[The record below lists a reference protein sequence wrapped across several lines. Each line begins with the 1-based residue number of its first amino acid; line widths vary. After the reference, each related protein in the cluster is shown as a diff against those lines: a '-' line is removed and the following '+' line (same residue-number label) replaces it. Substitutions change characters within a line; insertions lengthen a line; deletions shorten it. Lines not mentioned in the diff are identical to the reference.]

1 MEQVTIESLISAGA
15 HFGHLTS
22 KWNPKMKKYVFM
34 EKNGIHI
41 IDLELTLKALEKACK
56 FIGDVVRNG
65 GEILF
70 VGTKKQAK
78 NVLEDEAI
86 RSGAHYIT
94 ERWLGGELTNFTTIR
109 RSIRRLEQLQ
119 RDSESEEAWKNLT
132 KKEVLGLRRE
142 REKLETLHRGIQ
154 NMRRLPDAIVVV
166 DTVEEKI
173 AVAEARKLDIPVI
186 GILDT
191 NADPALID
199 YPIPAND
206 DSIRAIHLITKTLAD
221 AILEGKRGAKKPFKE
236 KMSDEKPSLKEQKE
250 TDNNEVEDTE

>member
-1 MEQVTIESLISAGA
+1 MEQVTIENLISAGA

-34 EKNGIHI
+34 EKNGIHV

-56 FIGDVVRNG
+56 YIGDVVRNG

-86 RSGAHYIT
+86 RCGAHYIT

-142 REKLETLHRGIQ
+142 REKLEMLHRGIQ
-154 NMRRLPDAIVVV
+154 NMRRLPEVIFVV

-173 AVAEARKLDIPVI
+173 AVAEARKLDIPVV

-191 NADPALID
+191 NADPTLVD
-199 YPIPAND
+199 YVIPAND
-206 DSIRAIHLITKTLAD
+206 DSIRAIHLITKTIAD
-221 AILEGKRGAKKPFKE
+221 AILEAKRGAKKPARDKLNKSDQDEKADVIKENKE
-236 KMSDEKPSLKEQKE
+236 KA
-250 TDNNEVEDTE
+250 

>member
-1 MEQVTIESLISAGA
+1 MENITIENLISAGA

-34 EKNGIHI
+34 EKNGIHV
-41 IDLELTLKALEKACK
+41 IDLEQTLKALEKANK
-56 FIGDVVRNG
+56 FVGDIVRNG

-86 RSGAHYIT
+86 RCGAHYIT
-94 ERWLGGELTNFTTIR
+94 ERWLGGALTNFQTIR

-119 RDSESEEAWKNLT
+119 REAENEDAWANLT
-132 KKEVLGLRRE
+132 KKEVLGLMRE
-142 REKLETLHRGIQ
+142 REKLELLHRGIQ
-154 NMRRLPDAIVVV
+154 HMRRLPDAIFIV
-166 DTVEEKI
+166 DTIEEKI
-173 AVAEARKLDIPVI
+173 AVHEARKLDIPII

-191 NADPALID
+191 NADPEVVDI
-199 YPIPAND
+199 PIPAND

-221 AILEGKRGAKKPFKE
+221 TIMEAKRGSKKQAKAPAE
-236 KMSDEKPSLKEQKE
+236 KAEAKEQK
-250 TDNNEVEDTE
+250 

>member
-1 MEQVTIESLISAGA
+1 MEQVTIENLISAGA

-22 KWNPKMKKYVFM
+22 KWNPKMKKYVYM
-34 EKNGIHI
+34 EKNGIHV

-56 FIGDVVRNG
+56 YIGDVVRNG

-86 RSGAHYIT
+86 RCGAHYIT

-119 RDSESEEAWKNLT
+119 RDSENEEAWKNLT
-132 KKEVLGLRRE
+132 KKEILGLRRE
-142 REKLETLHRGIQ
+142 REKLEMLHRGIQ
-154 NMRRLPDAIVVV
+154 NMRRLPEVLFVV

-173 AVAEARKLDIPVI
+173 AVAEARKLDIPVV

-191 NADPALID
+191 NADPTLVD
-199 YPIPAND
+199 YAIPAND
-206 DSIRAIHLITKTLAD
+206 DSIRAIHLITKTIAD
-221 AILEGKRGAKKPFKE
+221 AILEAKRGAKKPARDKLN
-236 KMSDEKPSLKEQKE
+236 KSDQDEKANVKKE
-250 TDNNEVEDTE
+250 TEEKA

>member
-1 MEQVTIESLISAGA
+1 MEQLTIESLISAGA

-41 IDLELTLKALEKACK
+41 IDLEMTLKALEKACK
-56 FIGDVVRNG
+56 YLNDVVRKG
-65 GEILF
+65 GEVLF

-86 RSGAHYIT
+86 RCGAHYIT
-94 ERWLGGELTNFTTIR
+94 ERWLGGALTNFSTIR

-119 RDSESEEAWKNLT
+119 NESENEDAWKNLT
-132 KKEVLGLRRE
+132 KKEVLGLMRE
-142 REKLETLHRGIQ
+142 REKLEVLHRGIQ
-154 NMRRLPDAIVVV
+154 NMRRLPDVVVVV
-166 DTVEEKI
+166 DTIEEKI
-173 AVAEARKLDIPVI
+173 AVHEARKLDIPVI

-191 NADPALID
+191 NGDPGEVD
-199 YPIPAND
+199 FPIPAND

-221 AILEGKRGAKKPFKE
+221 TILEAKQSNKKQVKE
-236 KMSDEKPSLKEQKE
+236 PAAKE
-250 TDNNEVEDTE
+250 EVKKQEPKKAE

>member
-1 MEQVTIESLISAGA
+1 MEQVTIENLISAGA

-56 FIGDVVRNG
+56 FVGDVVRNG
-65 GEILF
+65 GEVLF

-86 RSGAHYIT
+86 RCGAHYIT
-94 ERWLGGELTNFTTIR
+94 ERWLGGALTNFTTVR

-119 RDSESEEAWKNLT
+119 RESENEEAWKNLT
-132 KKEVLGLRRE
+132 KKEVLGLMRE
-142 REKLETLHRGIQ
+142 REKLELLHRGIQ
-154 NMRRLPDAIVVV
+154 NMRRLPEAIFVV
-166 DTVEEKI
+166 DTIEEKI
-173 AVAEARKLDIPVI
+173 AVHEARKLDIPVI

-191 NADPALID
+191 NGDPGAVDI
-199 YPIPAND
+199 PIPAND

-221 AILEGKRGAKKPFKE
+221 TILEAKRGSKKQTKDLPVEEADKKAKMQEKE
-236 KMSDEKPSLKEQKE
+236 
-250 TDNNEVEDTE
+250 

>member
-1 MEQVTIESLISAGA
+1 MEKITIENLISAGA

-34 EKNGIHI
+34 EKNGIHV
-41 IDLELTLKALEKACK
+41 IDLEQTLKALEAANK
-56 FIGDVVRNG
+56 FVSDIVRGG

-86 RSGAHYIT
+86 RCGAHYIT
-94 ERWLGGELTNFTTIR
+94 ERWLGGELTNFQTIR

-119 RDSESEEAWKNLT
+119 REAENEDAWSNLT
-132 KKEVLGLRRE
+132 KKEILGLMRE
-142 REKLETLHRGIQ
+142 REKLELLHRGIQ
-154 NMRRLPDAIVVV
+154 KMRRLPDAVFIV

-173 AVAEARKLDIPVI
+173 AVHEARKLDIPII
-186 GILDT
+186 GIVDT
-191 NADPALID
+191 NADPEVID
-199 YPIPAND
+199 IPIPAND

-221 AILEGKRGAKKPFKE
+221 TILEAQRGSKKQQKDDPVVKKE
-236 KMSDEKPSLKEQKE
+236 VKKIKKEEK
-250 TDNNEVEDTE
+250 

>member
-1 MEQVTIESLISAGA
+1 MEQVTIENLIGAGA

-22 KWNPKMKKYVFM
+22 KWNPKMKKFVFM

-56 FIGDVVRNG
+56 YIGDVVRNG

-86 RSGAHYIT
+86 RCGAHYIT

-119 RDSESEEAWKNLT
+119 RDSENEDAWKNLT

-154 NMRRLPDAIVVV
+154 NMRRLPEVIFIV

-173 AVAEARKLDIPVI
+173 AVAEARKLDIPVV

-191 NADPALID
+191 NADPSLID

-206 DSIRAIHLITKTLAD
+206 DSIRAIHLITKTIAD
-221 AILEGKRGAKKPFKE
+221 AILEAKRGSKKTGHEKE
-236 KMSDEKPSLKEQKE
+236 KTAHDQKAEEKSEKKA
-250 TDNNEVEDTE
+250 

>member
-1 MEQVTIESLISAGA
+1 MENVTIENLISAGA

-34 EKNGIHI
+34 EKNGIHV
-41 IDLELTLKALEKACK
+41 IDLEQTLKALEKASK
-56 FIGDVVRNG
+56 YLSDIVRNG

-86 RSGAHYIT
+86 RCGAHYIT
-94 ERWLGGELTNFTTIR
+94 ERWLGGALTNFQTIR

-119 RDSESEEAWKNLT
+119 RESENEDAWKNLT
-132 KKEVLGLRRE
+132 KKEILGLMRE
-142 REKLETLHRGIQ
+142 REKLELLHRGIQ
-154 NMRRLPDAIVVV
+154 SMRRLPDAIFVV
-166 DTVEEKI
+166 DTIEEKT
-173 AVAEARKLDIPVI
+173 AVHEAHKLDIPII

-191 NADPALID
+191 NGDPEAVDI
-199 YPIPAND
+199 PIPAND

-221 AILEGKRGAKKPFKE
+221 TIMEAKRGSKKQQNDVPAAKKEVVKIVRRVE
-236 KMSDEKPSLKEQKE
+236 KK
-250 TDNNEVEDTE
+250 

>member
-1 MEQVTIESLISAGA
+1 MEQVTIENLISAGA

-34 EKNGIHI
+34 EKNGIHV
-41 IDLELTLKALEKACK
+41 IDLEMTLKSLDKACK
-56 FIGDVVRNG
+56 FAGDLVRKG

-86 RSGAHYIT
+86 RCGAHYIT
-94 ERWLGGELTNFTTIR
+94 ERWLGGALTNFTTIR

-119 RDSESEEAWKNLT
+119 RESENEDAWKNLT
-132 KKEVLGLRRE
+132 KKEILSLMRE
-142 REKLETLHRGIQ
+142 REKLELLHRGIQ
-154 NMRRLPDAIVVV
+154 NMRRLPDAIFVV
-166 DTVEEKI
+166 DTVEENI
-173 AVAEARKLDIPVI
+173 AVNEALKLDIPMI
-186 GILDT
+186 GLVDT
-191 NADPALID
+191 NADPSLID

-221 AILEGKRGAKKPFKE
+221 TILEAKGGSKKPDTNKE
-236 KMSDEKPSLKEQKE
+236 KETENKPKGKAEKSRG
-250 TDNNEVEDTE
+250 VS